1 MRKRKKIKSRFSS
14 NIKYNKILFLIIKII
29 IWLFIIYN
37 AVFMFQTTILKRNY
51 FKIFNLAVFSLD
63 NNSMEDEL
71 CKNSLI
77 IMKKIKFDD
86 IKEGSIV
93 GYDTNK
99 GIRISKVIEISIKD
113 GKKELITKDE
123 KNYYPNIE
131 KIDNSNTIW
140 MLAGSVKVLGIFLK
154 ILQSKVIT
162 FFVFVILILKFIFN
176 IHKYSNQKL
185 RKIKLYYTNN
195 HKY

>member
-14 NIKYNKILFLIIKII
+14 NIKYNKILFLICKII
-29 IWLFIIYN
+29 IWLCILYN
-37 AVFMFQTTILKRNY
+37 VVFMFQTTILKRNY
-51 FKIFNLAVFSLD
+51 FKIFNIAVFSLD
-63 NNSMEDEL
+63 NNSMEGEL

-77 IMKKIKFDD
+77 IMKKTKFDD

-131 KIDNSNTIW
+131 KIASSNTIW
-140 MLAGSVKVLGIFLK
+140 RLVSSVKVLGIFLK

-162 FFVFVILILKFIFN
+162 FFVFVTLILKFIFN

-185 RKIKLYYTNN
+185 RQVKLYYTL
-195 HKY
+195 KK